1 MPEELKRVLVDRPF
15 GMVSTPPAE
24 RSKLLS
30 WMARSAVNNKDIA
43 RGKSPTKTQDFQ
55 KASAD
60 GFDSNLTFEVS
71 I

>member
-1 MPEELKRVLVDRPF
+1 
-15 GMVSTPPAE
+15 MVSTPPAE

>member
-1 MPEELKRVLVDRPF
+1 MPEELKRLLVDRPF

-43 RGKSPTKTQDFQ
+43 RGKSPTKTQDFH

-60 GFDSNLTFEVS
+60 GFDSDLTFEVP